1 MPRVNCRSVC
11 SPTCIQ
17 SCCNC
22 LCSFIPSPPL
32 PWQKGRHRSLNEVE
46 DRLTQV
52 YRTQGTNLM
61 ALFHENGSSKQRGVC
76 VCVRWCVCYGV
87 VCVHLT
93 DGKTLTLSVRCP
105 PPDYSVAQRY
115 PVSGSGGRT
124 SGLGLVDHMLSILVE
139 RPSQS
144 PPLCSVC

>member
-61 ALFHENGSSKQRGVC
+61 ALFHENGSSKQLTAWCLCVCALVHVLWCGVC
-76 VCVRWCVCYGV
+76 PPHRWEDP
-87 VCVHLT
+87 HP
-93 DGKTLTLSVRCP
+93 LSALP
-105 PPDYSVAQRY
+105 
-115 PVSGSGGRT
+115 T
-124 SGLGLVDHMLSILVE
+124 SGLQCRSAVPREWQWGAEQRAGSG
-139 RPSQS
+139 
-144 PPLCSVC
+144 